1 MPTVRSVNQGLNLV
15 LPMESPTRLASLMG
29 LLGQEETRQKI
40 GSALRGLHYVH
51 FARFLPL
58 FEVSTLL
65 VITEFD
71 GRPSELAGNEGLR
84 AYTMDFA
91 AVLSDEFTLILSHVR
106 DKPRLPVREFPED
119 FWRYVESHH
128 DARFQPFS
136 AYDDKTVIDIVGKPL
151 APRLP
156 PGLPPQQIGVD
167 AADVQ
172 GNILLGYRATVAEH
186 LALAVGDDP
195 RGARALLA
203 KLAQAA
209 PTDLHISTGATW
221 QRPEP
226 DHCLTV
232 GLTHE
237 GLARLGVD
245 PEVLA
250 HFPRAFREG
259 AARRAT
265 DNWDI
270 DDAGP
275 AHWRIGG
282 TGQPAAHLLFSL
294 MAKDE
299 KAFAARLAGLLAAC
313 EAAGLRVVG
322 RQATTMLSRPGR
334 IHFGYQDG
342 LSQPRIALG
351 TPATPTA
358 EDGQPWAPPG
368 DFLLGHTNNTGGDYL
383 GDLPAKLGRNGTYAA
398 FRLIRQDIEAFE
410 KKIAEVAH
418 NHPSLTFD
426 QVAAKLMGRALDGR
440 PLQQPAAG
448 APPVGDNRFDYGDPQ
463 ARALGVAPDP
473 QGAVCPFGAH
483 ARRANPRSSLV
494 MGRAFAHRLIR
505 RGLPYVSRW
514 VPEQPSPRPENGLA
528 GLFICGDLE
537 EQFEFVQRH
546 YINGD
551 LGSGNA
557 RNLHDP
563 IAGRHRA
570 GEARFVFSPGP
581 GQPDVTIDNLPQ
593 WTTTVGSLYLFM
605 PGLQALRLLAQ
616 GAWSSDRK
624 PAGYPGRFDASR
636 FNPHDPAFLADPYPF
651 YAEFRRAAPVSWI
664 AAHGCYWVFS
674 HALVTQVCAPR
685 EDPVFL
691 KPGNQKSRKG
701 PPLDGER
708 HLPDGLFFMN
718 PPEHTRVRPL
728 MDQALEGAIGNARNL
743 AAEGTRTALDKAAA
757 KGERSLELVGSLAS
771 VVPREVF
778 MQVMGWPDD
787 PMGIFR
793 GWVRQA
799 LDAHDHSADP
809 LTQLKGATSS
819 MALRAYFQA
828 LGLQA
833 PGRGCPVAH
842 GAAGAGAAR
851 TAGGMYGSLQAQVAQ
866 GRLDPLALQESALH
880 FALGGYLS
888 TEFLLTTGVLNLLR
902 HPEQLQWLRANPG
915 RMPQAVREMLRYDA
929 PFQLADRIVARD
941 TELGGVKLRK
951 GDRLAVVYGSANHDE
966 TVFNDIDPDR
976 FDIRKPSAHASRAY
990 GFGHGI
996 HYCIGAQLAEMVAEE
1011 ALATLLNRHPA
1022 LRLGEFGPWRTD
1034 PYFRSVQRL
1043 LLLTQ

>member
-1 MPTVRSVNQGLNLV
+1 MPTVRSVCQGLNLV
-15 LPMESPTRLASLMG
+15 LPMESSARLLSLMT
-29 LLGQEETRQKI
+29 LLGQEQTRQKI
-40 GSALRGLHYVH
+40 SSALRGLHYVH
-51 FARFLPL
+51 FARFLPVFDASL
-58 FEVSTLL
+58 LL

-71 GRPSELAGNEGLR
+71 GPLSDLGDIDGLR

-91 AVLSDEFTLILSHVR
+91 AVLSDEFTLILSHTR
-106 DKPRLPVREFPED
+106 DKPRLPVRDFPED
-119 FWRYVESHH
+119 FWRYVQTHH

-151 APRLP
+151 APRMP
-156 PGLPPQQIGVD
+156 PGLPPQQLGVD

-172 GNILLGYRATVAEH
+172 GNILRGYRATVAEH

-195 RGARALLA
+195 QGARTLLA
-203 KLAQAA
+203 TLAQAA
-209 PTDLHISTGATW
+209 PTELHISTGAEW
-221 QRPEP
+221 PQPEP

-237 GLARLGVD
+237 GLARLGVA

-259 AARRAT
+259 AARRAR

-275 AHWRIGG
+275 EHWRIGG
-282 TGQPAAHLLFSL
+282 TGRPAAHLLFSL
-294 MAKDE
+294 LAKDE
-299 KAFAARLAGLLAAC
+299 KAFATRLAGLLAAC

-322 RQATTMLSRPGR
+322 RQATTTLSRPGR
-334 IHFGYQDG
+334 VHFGYQDS
-342 LSQPRIALG
+342 LSQPHIASG
-351 TPATPTA
+351 RPATATA

-368 DFLLGHTNNTGGDYL
+368 DFLLGYVNNTGGDYL

-398 FRLIRQDIEAFE
+398 FRLIKQDIEAFE

-418 NHPSLTFD
+418 NHPPLTFD

-440 PLQQPAAG
+440 PLLQPAGG
-448 APPVGDNRFDYGDPQ
+448 APQGDDNRFDYGDPQ
-463 ARALGVAPDP
+463 ARALGVTPDP

-483 ARRANPRSSLV
+483 VRRANPRSSLV

-505 RGLPYVSRW
+505 RGQPYVSRW
-514 VPEQPSPRPENGLA
+514 TPEQTTPQPENGLA
-528 GLFICGDLE
+528 GLFICGNLE

-563 IAGRHRA
+563 IAGRHRP
-570 GEARFVFSPGP
+570 GEARFVFSPGR
-581 GQPDVTIDNLPQ
+581 GLPDVTIDNLPQ

-605 PGLQALRLLAQ
+605 PGLHALRLLAR
-616 GAWSSDRK
+616 GAWSNSRK
-624 PAGYPGRFDASR
+624 PAGYAGRFDASR

-664 AAHGCYWVFS
+664 AAHDCYWVFS
-674 HALVTQVCAPR
+674 HALVTQVCAPSD
-685 EDPVFL
+685 DPVFL
-691 KPGNQKSRKG
+691 KPGNAQTRKG
-701 PPLDGER
+701 PPLDAER
-708 HLPDGLFFMN
+708 HLPEGLFFMN
-718 PPEHTRVRPL
+718 PPEHHRVRPL
-728 MDQALEGAIGNARNL
+728 MDQALESAIGNAREL
-743 AAEGTRTALDKAAA
+743 AAARTRAALDKATPH
-757 KGERSLELVGSLAS
+757 GEGALEWVGSLAS

-787 PMGIFR
+787 PLGLFR

-809 LTQLKGATSS
+809 ATQLKGATSG
-819 MALRAYFQA
+819 MALRAYFQ
-828 LGLQA
+828 GL
-833 PGRGCPVAH
+833 GRGCPVAH
-842 GAAGAGAAR
+842 GAHGAQGAHGAVP
-851 TAGGMYGSLQAQVAQ
+851 AGGMYGKLQAQVAQ
-866 GRLDPLALQESALH
+866 GHLDPLALQESALH

-902 HPEQLQWLRANPG
+902 HPEQLQWLRANPD
-915 RMPQAVREMLRYDA
+915 RLPQAVREMLRYDA

-951 GDRLAVVYGSANHDE
+951 GDRLAVVYGSANHDD

-976 FDIRKPSAHASRAY
+976 FDIRRPSAQAGRAY

-996 HYCIGAQLAEMVAEE
+996 HYCIGARLAEMVAEE
-1011 ALATLLNRHPA
+1011 ALATLLNRHPV

-1043 LLLTQ
+1043 LLLLR